1 MDDIFDSLIYIL
13 ITLAAFAISLMG
25 KKKKPAQRRP
35 DFSEQG
41 HSKSESTSFVSDF
54 DRLFEDHDEPLGS
67 ERVEPSFF
75 GEKKPPQDGSDN
87 QENKNQFNNEILDSV
102 PEESLD
108 KKEKMP
114 YSIDYDDNHEM
125 SSNKPLEVEDLTE
138 NEGESVLDD
147 FDLEKAVIYS
157 EILHRKEY

>member
-13 ITLAAFAISLMG
+13 ITLAAFAISLIG

-35 DFSEQG
+35 DFTEQG
-41 HSKSESTSFVSDF
+41 YSKSESTSFISDF
-54 DRLFEDHDEPLGS
+54 DRLFEDDDEPLGS

-75 GEKKPPQDGSDN
+75 GEKKPPHDGSEN
-87 QENKNQFNNEILDSV
+87 QGNNHQFNNEILDSV

-114 YSIDYDDNHEM
+114 YSIEYDDNHEM
-125 SSNKPLEVEDLTE
+125 FSDNPIEVEDLTKSE
-138 NEGESVLDD
+138 DESVLDD
-147 FDLEKAVIYS
+147 FDLEKAVIYA

>member
-41 HSKSESTSFVSDF
+41 HSKSESTSFISDF
-54 DRLFEDHDEPLGS
+54 DRLFEDDDEPLGS
-67 ERVEPSFF
+67 ENVEPSFF
-75 GEKKPPQDGSDN
+75 GEKKLAQDGSEN
-87 QENKNQFNNEILDSV
+87 QENNNQFNNEILDSIT
-102 PEESLD
+102 EESLD

-114 YSIDYDDNHEM
+114 YSIEYAETSDIF
-125 SSNKPLEVEDLTE
+125 SKPIEDEDLTTDE
-138 NEGESVLDD
+138 EDSVMDD
-147 FDLEKAVIYS
+147 FDLEKAIIYS